1 MRQRNFFT
9 TILSNY
15 STYQDAIKTAEQSG
29 GTTAAK
35 YEAYMDSIEAHLN
48 KVTTAWETFTQK
60 LGQSDVLKKLADVS
74 AWLVSNLDRILSI
87 FLTMISANVGYKLSK
102 ESLGIGSSVKNLL
115 LGPGHGSKKQKETV
129 VTKRLDTIKGDVKQI
144 KDILNK
150 KGRKG
155 SKKEGEE
162 DKDLKPSKGQ
172 KGKAAALAGIAA
184 GVSGYATGPN
194 NAFTK
199 GLYGTKDI
207 SIDDIESDTADRV
220 INGVISGG
228 LAAVGTYFLGP
239 IGGALG
245 SAIGNELGTLFK
257 WLRHRDEIERKQRV
271 QDALKVVDAINKA
284 NESVKKID
292 EQVSKRGS
300 TDFDA
305 VAIRDSIYST
315 LNSLYAAPN
324 GRDVIR
330 DFEERMSAE
339 AKDLGIAEGKDA
351 NYYLDLLVNG
361 TDEQAEAVDRILN
374 ATLDINKAFQTYASQ
389 EQTRYDNAKKVEE
402 VRSTARK
409 FGLDNTG
416 TVEDLLKVLND
427 KYNQDYA
434 NLSKSEQEEL
444 NKAILTLQQV
454 QTSYA
459 EMAQEVNKSAFLFGA
474 GNSGVSGWNAADVY
488 NKSLEEAIL
497 NTIEE
502 VEKSGAAV
510 GITLRDYN
518 GDITKEARDFAVS
531 TLKDYSNL
539 GLLFKKETTALYKL
553 LGDKNKRDS
562 LGGVLGGFTEALK
575 RIQRNDGWMKDYE
588 TAVKEGL
595 FSGTAQQY
603 RSYMLQ
609 LDASSTELE
618 SFAKALGVSE
628 DDLKDHTEL
637 LDISLKELSRSVSET
652 AESMKK
658 MTGYV
663 DSIISMGGLS
673 VTQLQEIL
681 KENPLLIKKANG
693 DGTYGIDTSVEN
705 IFNNIWNKTVG
716 KQAETLY
723 NQAILNDRFSNQTFI
738 DSFVEALEN
747 AGEDASYLAG
757 VSNLSTVLDI
767 IRGSGKNTN
776 HIDILNALLAS
787 GFTEDIETQKSV
799 LAQLTSYQTKVIDI
813 QIDNLNSQKEA
824 ISKVNDEYKKQIDL
838 IKAQQALENAKNEK
852 RKVYRAGVGWTYEA
866 DQEAIRKAKED
877 LDEKENNVK
886 EENLQ
891 YQIDLLQKSK
901 EILEGLPT
909 EMSFQQSKK
918 FFETFENSL
927 SSAGTSVSDFV
938 VAINKAYTDLSSI
951 DFDEILAKITSQ
963 NATNTDV
970 IEAIGQGRNSGLTDL
985 TVWNG
990 KGRPQGMGI
999 SDYYHYR
1006 NDYQKKLK
1014 DNPNL
1019 TWEDYVKSLKGFSL
1033 GPQTLTGGF
1042 SSSNPVGS
1050 DSWKEEAKAYNDRL
1064 NMLNGSNGLF
1074 ELMHVKDWRNAD
1086 GSRKTAEE
1094 INKMYGL
1101 SGDNALNDTEV
1112 KQWLNLYDAYY
1123 GREAVNIKPYGEK
1136 KSLLDGRVVKID
1148 IGNGYYLYSGL
1159 KNTHVSSDVEEQMA
1173 NDPPFINTK
1182 GYKQAITDYPTTDIV
1197 VVDKNGIC
1205 YRLENGKWVKS
1216 VKTGK
1221 WYNDI
1226 YFIKS
1231 ANEFDNSLGTD
1242 GFHQQNIHVSAGSA
1256 GSGKSGLNLNAAFD
1270 YLKSHKFGTYNFSG
1284 GSSLINELGTEG
1296 IVTPQGT
1303 ITALPSH
1310 TGIVP
1315 ADLTRNLYQ
1324 LGELSPNL
1332 IKGLSTLKTEA
1343 NRFNSTED
1351 NSMHVNDL
1359 NITVNADSGY
1369 DFNRLLSEAR
1379 QYMAITRHNK

>member
-1 MRQRNFFT
+1 M
-9 TILSNY
+9 SNY
-15 STYQDAIKTAEQSG
+15 STYQDAIKTAESSA

-35 YEAYMDSIEAHLN
+35 YEAYMDSIEAHMN
-48 KVTTAWETFTQK
+48 KLMTSWETFTQR
-60 LGQSDVLKKLADVS
+60 LGQSPVIKGIVDFATFLVDHLDKIITRVLSFITVLNAYKIPSFFSKMWTGTKNLFTGNKGEGGTKFGVVRNGFTMVGQKLD
-74 AWLVSNLDRILSI
+74 
-87 FLTMISANVGYKLSK
+87 
-102 ESLGIGSSVKNLL
+102 EVKNAIKNPNAADSGTSGGGNL
-115 LGPGHGSKKQKETV
+115 PKSKKSAKA
-129 VTKRLDTIKGDVKQI
+129 RWG
-144 KDILNK
+144 
-150 KGRKG
+150 
-155 SKKEGEE
+155 
-162 DKDLKPSKGQ
+162 
-172 KGKAAALAGIAA
+172 AAALTGAVAGLSA
-184 GVSGYATGPN
+184 GLSGTNSYFGGLMGSSDVKINDIQSDFVDNLTNGVATG
-194 NAFTK
+194 AAT
-199 GLYGTKDI
+199 GLLSAI
-207 SIDDIESDTADRV
+207 P
-220 INGVISGG
+220 GVGPILGP
-228 LAAVGTYFLGP
+228 VLGP
-239 IGGALG
+239 IIGDGIGG
-245 SAIGNELGTLFK
+245 LFK

-292 EQVSKRGS
+292 EQISKRGS
-300 TDFDA
+300 ADFDA
-305 VAIRDSIYST
+305 VAVRDSIYST

-324 GRDVIR
+324 GKDVIR

-339 AKDLGIAEGKDA
+339 AKDLGIAEGRDA
-351 NYYLDLLVNG
+351 NYYLELLVNG
-361 TDEQAEAVDRILN
+361 TDEQAEAVNRILN

-402 VRSTARK
+402 VRNTARK

-416 TVEDLLKVLND
+416 TVEDLLKTLSD

-434 NLSKSEQEEL
+434 NLSESEQEEL

-459 EMAQEVNKSAFLFGA
+459 EMAQEVNKSAFSFGV
-474 GNSGVSGWNAADVY
+474 GNSGVGGWSAADIY

-531 TLKDYSNL
+531 TLKGYGNL
-539 GLLFKKETTALYKL
+539 GTLFKRETTALYKL
-553 LGDKNKRDS
+553 LGDKNKRDT
-562 LGGVLGGFTEALK
+562 LGGVLGGFTEAIK
-575 RIQRNDGWMKDYE
+575 RIQRNDGWLADYE
-588 TAVKEGL
+588 EAVGKNL
-595 FSGTAQQY
+595 FTGTAEQY

-637 LDISLKELSRSVSET
+637 FDISLKELSRSVSET

-658 MTGYV
+658 MTGYI

-673 VTQLQEIL
+673 VMQLQEIL
-681 KENPLLIKKANG
+681 KENPLLIKRANG
-693 DGTYGIDTSVEN
+693 DGTYSLDTSIEN
-705 IFNNIWNKTVG
+705 IFNNIWAKTMG

-723 NQAILNDRFSNQTFI
+723 NQAIINDRLSNQTFI
-738 DSFVEALEN
+738 DSFREALEN

-757 VSNLSTVLDI
+757 VSNLSTALDK

-776 HIDILNALLAS
+776 HIELLNELLSAS
-787 GFTEDIETQKSV
+787 FTEDIETQKSV
-799 LAQLTSYQTKVIDI
+799 LSQLTSYQTKLIDI
-813 QIDNLNSQKEA
+813 QIDNLNSQKDA

-838 IKAQQALENAKNEK
+838 VKAQQALENAKNEK
-852 RKVYRAGVGWTYEA
+852 KKVYRAGVGWTYEA
-866 DQEAIRKAKED
+866 DQEAIRKAQED
-877 LDEKENNVK
+877 LNEKENNIK

-938 VAINKAYTDLSSI
+938 VAINDAYIDLSKI
-951 DFDEILAKITSQ
+951 DFDAIYKKIAELTGTNTGVVEAIAEGRESLAARKGETANIASSSGWYRSNGTKITGLRYYKQ
-963 NATNTDV
+963 NADK
-970 IEAIGQGRNSGLTDL
+970 A
-985 TVWNG
+985 
-990 KGRPQGMGI
+990 GM
-999 SDYYHYR
+999 S
-1006 NDYQKKLK
+1006 L
-1014 DNPNL
+1014 
-1019 TWEDYVKSLKGFSL
+1019 EDYMTSQGYKYFEKGAPKIFGTEQSA
-1033 GPQTLTGGF
+1033 
-1042 SSSNPVGS
+1042 
-1050 DSWKEEAKAYNDRL
+1050 DWKTEAGKYNDFL
-1064 NMLNGSNGLF
+1064 SYLTSKGGLF
-1074 ELMHVKDWRNAD
+1074 ERLDVGNWINED
-1086 GSRKTAEE
+1086 GTIKTAAE

-1101 SGDNALNDTEV
+1101 TGESALDDETV
-1112 KQWLNLYDAYY
+1112 KEWTKLYNTYF
-1123 GREAVNIKPYGEK
+1123 GKEAIDIKPYGVTETLGN
-1136 KSLLDGRVVKID
+1136 SQKID
-1148 IGNGYYLYSGL
+1148 LGSGYYLYTNL
-1159 KNTHVSSDVEEQMA
+1159 KKSLPDAKFAYNTADFSIPSTIEKA
-1173 NDPPFINTK
+1173 
-1182 GYKQAITDYPTTDIV
+1182 YKQALSDYKLSDSDVFVMKDGVIYTNPQKGWEKITPYTSYGMGSGSRSYSVYPYFDPTTNQLDEGLKAGSIKAALMNKGYQASGRGGV
-1197 VVDKNGIC
+1197 VWSLKPGIK
-1205 YRLENGKWVKS
+1205 YVGYPSFYKGTFDSLN
-1216 VKTGK
+1216 TGA
-1221 WYNDI
+1221 I
-1226 YFIKS
+1226 I
-1231 ANEFDNSLGTD
+1231 NEF
-1242 GFHQQNIHVSAGSA
+1242 
-1256 GSGKSGLNLNAAFD
+1256 
-1270 YLKSHKFGTYNFSG
+1270 
-1284 GSSLINELGTEG
+1284 GTEG

>member
-1 MRQRNFFT
+1 M
-9 TILSNY
+9 SNY
-15 STYQDAIKTAEQSG
+15 STYQDAIKTAEQSA
-29 GTTAAK
+29 GTTTAK
-35 YEAYMDSIEAHLN
+35 YEAYLDSIEAHLN
-48 KVTTAWETFTQK
+48 TVTTAWETFTQK
-60 LGQSDVLKKLADVS
+60 LGQSDVIKKLVDAS
-74 AWLVSNLDRILSI
+74 AWLVDKLDRILSI
-87 FLTMISANVGYKLSK
+87 LLTMISANIGYKLSK
-102 ESLGIGSSVKNLL
+102 GSLGIGSSVKNFL
-115 LGPGHGSKKQKETV
+115 LGPGHGAKKQKETA
-129 VTKRLDTIKGDVKQI
+129 VTSRLDKIKDFVKQI
-144 KDILNK
+144 RDRLKRGK
-150 KGRKG
+150 KGKID
-155 SKKEGEE
+155 KDEE
-162 DKDLKPSKGQ
+162 DTNLKPSGKQ

-184 GVSGYATGPN
+184 GVSGYTTGPN

-207 SIDDIESDTADRV
+207 SIDDIESDTTDRV
-220 INGVISGG
+220 INGAISGG

-245 SAIGNELGTLFK
+245 SAIGNEFGTLFK

-292 EQVSKRGS
+292 EQISKRGS

-305 VAIRDSIYST
+305 VAVRDSIYST

-459 EMAQEVNKSAFLFGA
+459 EMAQEVNKSAFSFGV
-474 GNSGVSGWNAADVY
+474 GNSGVGGWSAADVY

-502 VEKSGAAV
+502 VERSGAAV

-531 TLKDYSNL
+531 TLKDYGNL
-539 GLLFKKETTALYKL
+539 GVLFKKETTALYKL
-553 LGDKNKRDS
+553 LGDKNKRDT
-562 LGGVLGGFTEALK
+562 LGGVLGGFTEAIK
-575 RIQRNDGWMKDYE
+575 RIQRNDGWLADYE
-588 TAVKEGL
+588 EAVGKGL

-658 MTGYV
+658 MTGYI

-693 DGTYGIDTSVEN
+693 DGTYSLDASVEN
-705 IFNNIWNKTVG
+705 IFNNIWNKTMG
-716 KQAETLY
+716 KQADTLY
-723 NQAILNDRFSNQTFI
+723 NQAILNDRYSNQTII
-738 DSFVEALEN
+738 DSFREALEN

-757 VSNLSTVLDI
+757 VSNLSTLLDT
-767 IRGSGKNTN
+767 IRGSGKKTN
-776 HIDILNALLAS
+776 HLDILNTLLAS
-787 GFTEDIETQKSV
+787 SFTEDIETQKSV

-838 IKAQQALENAKNEK
+838 VKAQQALENAKNEK
-852 RKVYRAGVGWTYEA
+852 RKVYRAGIGWTYEA
-866 DQEAIRKAKED
+866 DQEAIQKAKED
-877 LDEKENNVK
+877 LDQKENNVK

-951 DFDEILAKITSQ
+951 NFDEILAKITLQ
-963 NATNTDV
+963 NATNTGV
-970 IEAIGQGRNSGLTDL
+970 AEAITQGRNSGLTDL

-990 KGRPQGMGI
+990 KGRPQGMTY
-999 SDYYHYR
+999 SDYAHYK
-1006 NDYQKKLK
+1006 NDYNKALK
-1014 DNPNL
+1014 NNPNL
-1019 TWEDYVKSLKGFSL
+1019 TWEEFVKSLKGFSL
-1033 GPQTLTGGF
+1033 GPQTLTGSF
-1042 SSSNPVGS
+1042 SSSSLVGT
-1050 DSWKEEAKAYNDRL
+1050 DAWEEEAKAYNNRL
-1064 NMLNGSNGLF
+1064 NMLNGPNGFF
-1074 ELMHVKDWRNAD
+1074 ELMHVKDWRN
-1086 GSRKTAEE
+1086 KTAEE

-1101 SGDNALNDTEV
+1101 TGNNALDDTEV
-1112 KQWLNLYDAYY
+1112 KQWLNLYDAFY

-1136 KSLLDGRVVKID
+1136 KNLLDGRVVKID

-1256 GSGKSGLNLNAAFD
+1256 GSGKSGRNLNAVFD

-1369 DFNRLLSEAR
+1369 DFNKLLSEAR